1 MAATTLSPAAA
12 VPTATAR
19 SHWHPSTASTAA
31 DQCRRRRLGA
41 LSAATAMAQHR
52 RPQINADGD
61 GSEPSRHSVD
71 GRRSVPQ
78 ATARSPLSGDGDGAE
93 PTCHRPTAS
102 TATLPPQTSSHD
114 GRRRL
119 RALLPQRRQR
129 RALSGPPAAASCHAT
144 KQPEYYYGIM
154 ATCSTAGTMRQRK
167 SSLSRGPS
175 ALPLS
180 WHVFREVLPT
190 IHPVHVRWFLDLETR
205 VSLCQVG
212 IDSFVHGREIRIRYN
227 RSGTVPANE
236 PNNIFCCCFIRKV
249 SLVKYQAKIFFIF
262 QKFS

>member
-93 PTCHRPTAS
+93 PSHDSIDGHRSTPTATSPSHPATAS
-102 TATLPPQTSSHD
+102 TAADQRR
-114 GRRRL
+114 RRRL
-119 RALLPQRRQR
+119 GALSAATATARSPPATGPLRRRPHCRHRPARTTDGDGSEPSCHSVGSDEPSLGLRQR
-129 RALSGPPAAASCHAT
+129 RHV
-144 KQPEYYYGIM
+144 M
-154 ATCSTAGTMRQRK
+154 QR
-167 SSLSRGPS
+167 SSLSTTTVSWRRAQPLELCARESLHFLAVHQPCRHRSFTLLARFPRSPAHNTPS
-175 ALPLS
+175 PCPLVFGS
-180 WHVFREVLPT
+180 GNPSFSVSGWH
-190 IHPVHVRWFLDLETR
+190 
-205 VSLCQVG
+205 
-212 IDSFVHGREIRIRYN
+212 
-227 RSGTVPANE
+227 
-236 PNNIFCCCFIRKV
+236 
-249 SLVKYQAKIFFIF
+249 
-262 QKFS
+262 